1 MKLKLLALVLAV
13 AVAVSTVSASA
24 LEHLNP
30 MPDEEQPPAL
40 VDSGAPP
47 TEVAPPTPPEY
58 TEDLIFPDMLEP
70 PAGELELEEKEP
82 DYICTFGCTHGADE
96 PCNFPE
102 VEVIGAG
109 AARVIVPKGRAS
121 VPITAIDLTSLGD
134 GGGDATLPCIFIGKY
149 DDLNHY
155 KVCLNHPETGTWN
168 GVEHINGRKDVT
180 KHTVTSSG
188 EDSCNPYTLP
198 YKETCLSNCG
208 YKKDKPKKQHTP
220 SSELVYNIN
229 AKKHGS
235 SCLAC
240 LYFVNLGFCSTSSGK
255 ISCITGGTC
264 ITCGAVHLP
273 NRHSMQLKQGECQS
287 CKKDFGLK
295 VTLIPSINQTTGIIT
310 WKLIVE
316 SAGTSTLTTISN
328 IYSPQ
333 SEVSATFQIESS
345 TEKKIVCSV
354 TIDPGSRKGN
364 SVTIWS
370 AIPISNLSL
379 GGSYQAVLDMDITTD
394 TTPPSYRSHTINP
407 IGSEWATMKKVSAT
421 MTDNLAEILDIGIFT
436 DANCVTPTISF
447 GGVTKT
453 GANTFVRSMDVS
465 AEIKGSQTFY
475 LGGRDQCGNL
485 ISKSIT
491 LTNIDGVPPRFIP
504 LTENLTDTW
513 ARSKNVVLT
522 AADYGIEKVQ
532 IGFNNE
538 SEYKLAQ
545 DNGTDFSRTYSFF
558 GDVYTKQ
565 VRPIY
570 LKDGLGNAQQVLIEI
585 DKLDNTAP
593 TITDAKQSS
602 VPPYNTASVMITAND
617 EHPVLGAG
625 SGIVEYAISSTD
637 TTPATGWQTSNR
649 FTVPGNGTYYLWAK
663 DAVGNV
669 TTNKFAYTVDSM
681 DDIPP
686 TPPVITKS
694 PDVPWTTSDITVEIG
709 GSTDPDG
716 IGVKEYQYQL
726 NGGSWAVYNAPFTIS
741 ETTEIKAKA
750 IDMAGNE
757 SDITTAHANIDRIN
771 PLGTFS
777 SATEWTNK
785 PVTVTFTGTDT
796 GGAGVRRV
804 RPADGEWVDGDTTT
818 QEVSVNGTY
827 KFEVED
833 NAGNTALVTHTI
845 ENIDFRAPDVSKISF
860 TKPPDS
866 FFRSL
871 FSLFEPKVEMYIKA
885 VDAEADE
892 KSGKSEVHEIEYQLV
907 KKGQYAKPNA
917 WKPYPV
923 GNEDNLPEVPAQFNG
938 VLAARSIDT
947 AGNVSSLQSIQITL
961 EETPPKATHTL
972 STTQWTCEPVI
983 ITVKGTDVDSG
994 IRAITCPD
1002 KSTIAGDTAT
1012 FSAGVNGVYDFK
1024 VIDNA
1029 GNVLDYSVTISN
1041 IDLTPP
1047 KAMHTVSKGKIS
1059 ISATDS
1065 ESGVATI
1072 TCSHGESKADKKE
1085 CSVMPGQHVYQIT
1098 DKAGNTFS
1106 YPVAVSGLKV
1116 TIAGDKTKNSEPDE
1130 PEPAAEPNPET
1141 GGIMCNTNIRA
1152 AAAGADAD
1160 YVTTN

>member
-13 AVAVSTVSASA
+13 AVAVSTVPASA

-30 MPDEEQPPAL
+30 MPDDEQPPTL

-47 TEVAPPTPPEY
+47 VQPPKPPDGMR
-58 TEDLIFPDMLEP
+58 DLFFPDMLEP

-134 GGGDATLPCIFIGKY
+134 GGGDTTLPCILMSRY
-149 DDLNHY
+149 DDSTHFKL
-155 KVCLNHPETGTWN
+155 CLNHFGTGTWN
-168 GVEHINGRKDVT
+168 GTYHNNGKLNVENHFFDTIPPL
-180 KHTVTSSG
+180 
-188 EDSCNPYTLP
+188 SCNPNIKLP
-198 YKETCLSNCG
+198 TIACKGKCG
-208 YKKDKPKKQHTP
+208 YKLTLNKPECVETDWTPNMPEYNYVKHCINCGIATRLEYCTINGYKLVLTCPNMNPQVGICQSTLCSVMHDTSTKHSIVATNGNCVACKAPTSVYIGQPSVDYLPNGNVKLTSNVDMRGFKNQIKD
-220 SSELVYNIN
+220 VYTVDFTGWTLQSIN
-229 AKKHGS
+229 SVDNVK
-235 SCLAC
+235 
-240 LYFVNLGFCSTSSGK
+240 SSGK
-255 ISCITGGTC
+255 LVAEFKPIKSPMKVDLRIFTDYVSITNCIIMPTDEPPTISSATTSALGSVVDGW
-264 ITCGAVHLP
+264 A
-273 NRHSMQLKQGECQS
+273 KQRN
-287 CKKDFGLK
+287 LK
-295 VTLIPSINQTTGIIT
+295 VTMGYGFDTTLNVALFDTSGSAIIPYVSIN
-310 WKLIVE
+310 
-316 SAGTSTLTTISN
+316 
-328 IYSPQ
+328 
-333 SEVSATFQIESS
+333 
-345 TEKKIVCSV
+345 
-354 TIDPGSRKGN
+354 
-364 SVTIWS
+364 
-370 AIPISNLSL
+370 SL
-379 GGSYQAVLDMDITTD
+379 
-394 TTPPSYRSHTINP
+394 N
-407 IGSEWATMKKVSAT
+407 K
-421 MTDNLAEILDIGIFT
+421 IFT
-436 DANCVTPTISF
+436 FSSPINLTVDGEENFIVSVKDNFNNESKKTIQLSKTDA
-447 GGVTKT
+447 
-453 GANTFVRSMDVS
+453 
-465 AEIKGSQTFY
+465 
-475 LGGRDQCGNL
+475 
-485 ISKSIT
+485 
-491 LTNIDGVPPRFIP
+491 VPPVFVP
-504 LTENLTDTW
+504 LTEDLTNEW
-513 ARSKNVVLT
+513 ARSKNVTLSAT
-522 AADYGIEKVQ
+522 DIKGIGKVQ

-538 SEYKLAQ
+538 NEYKLAQ

-625 SGIVEYAISSTD
+625 SGIVEYAISLTD
-637 TTPATGWQTSNR
+637 TTPVTGWQTSNR

-804 RPADGEWVDGDTTT
+804 RPADGKWVDGDTTT
-818 QEVSVNGTY
+818 QEVAVNGTY

-871 FSLFEPKVEMYIKA
+871 FSLFEPKVEMYITA

-947 AGNVSSLQSIQITL
+947 AGNVSSPQSIQITL

-972 STTQWTCEPVI
+972 STTDWTCEPVI
-983 ITVKGTDVDSG
+983 ITVKATDADSG
-994 IRAITCPD
+994 ISAITCPD

-1012 FSAGVNGVYDFK
+1012 FSAGVNGIYEFK
-1024 VIDNA
+1024 VIDKA

-1047 KAMHTVSKGKIS
+1047 KAMHTVAKGKIV
-1059 ISATDS
+1059 ITATDL
-1065 ESGVATI
+1065 ESGMAAI

>member
-1 MKLKLLALVLAV
+1 MKLEILALVLAL
-13 AVAVSTVSASA
+13 AVAMSAVPASA

-40 VDSGAPP
+40 VDSGVTPVQPTKPP
-47 TEVAPPTPPEY
+47 DGMGGLV
-58 TEDLIFPDMLEP
+58 FPDMLEP
-70 PAGELELEEKEP
+70 PAEDLEPEEKEP
-82 DYICTFGCTHGADE
+82 DYICTFGCTHGSDD

-109 AARVIVPKGRAS
+109 AARVIMPKGRAS
-121 VPITAIDLTSLGD
+121 VPVTAIDLTSLGD
-134 GGGDATLPCIFIGKY
+134 GGGDATMPCIFIGKY

-188 EDSCNPYTLP
+188 EDSCNPYALP

-208 YKKDKPKKQHTP
+208 YRKNKPKRSHTP
-220 SSELVYNIN
+220 SSEIVYNVN
-229 AKKHGS
+229 AKTHGYYCLECLYYLNYGS
-235 SCLAC
+235 CSTTSGTISCLE
-240 LYFVNLGFCSTSSGK
+240 
-255 ISCITGGTC
+255 GGTC
-264 ITCGAVHLP
+264 IACGTVHTP
-273 NRHSMQLKQGECQS
+273 NRHSSQLTDGKCQS
-287 CKKDFGLK
+287 CGKNFGVK
-295 VTLIPSINQTTGIIT
+295 ATFIPLINQTTGFIT
-310 WKLIVE
+310 GKITIE
-316 SAGTSTLTTISN
+316 STGTSTLGAYKLS
-328 IYSPQ
+328 SPQ
-333 SEVSATFQIESS
+333 SEVKTTFQIESS

-364 SVTIWS
+364 SLLTWNVIS
-370 AIPISNLSL
+370 LSNLSL
-379 GGSYQAVLDMDITTD
+379 GGSYQAVFNIGISTD
-394 TTPPSYRSHTINP
+394 TTSPVYNSHTINP
-407 IGSEWATMKKVSAT
+407 IGSEWATMKKVSAN
-421 MTDNLAEILDIGIFT
+421 MTDNLAQILDVGIFT
-436 DANCVTPTISF
+436 DANCVTPVISF
-447 GGVTKT
+447 GGVAKT
-453 GANTFVRSMDVS
+453 GVNTFVRSMDVS

-475 LGGRDQCGNL
+475 LGGRDQCDNL
-485 ISKSIT
+485 ISKPIT
-491 LTNIDGVPPRFIP
+491 LTNIDGVAPHFIP
-504 LTENLTDTW
+504 LTENLIDTW

-522 AADYGIEKVQ
+522 AADYGIGKVQ
-532 IGFNNE
+532 IGFNE
-538 SEYKLAQ
+538 EKEYKLAQ

-771 PLGTFS
+771 PSGTFS
-777 SATEWTNK
+777 SATEWTNR
-785 PVTVTFTGTDT
+785 PVIISFTGTDT
-796 GGAGVRRV
+796 GGAGVKRV
-804 RPADGEWVDGDTTT
+804 RLVGGEWVDGDTTT
-818 QEVSVNGTY
+818 QEVAVNGTY

-860 TKPPDS
+860 TKPQDS

-871 FSLFEPKVEMYIKA
+871 FSLFEPKVEMYITA

-983 ITVKGTDVDSG
+983 VTVKGTDVDSG

-1029 GNVLDYSVTISN
+1029 GNVLNYSVTISN
-1041 IDLTPP
+1041 IDLAPP

-1106 YPVAVSGLKV
+1106 YPVSVSGLKATV
-1116 TIAGDKTKNSEPDE
+1116 EGDKTKNAEPDE

-1141 GGIMCNTNIRA
+1141 GG
-1152 AAAGADAD
+1152 
-1160 YVTTN
+1160 